1 MPHRRACHSSCKTCA
16 PLLTILAPLLA
27 SLLLVS
33 VSAADWSAAPQ
44 TEAKR
49 RNSGLNDRVLLVGSA
64 ESLHAALAD
73 TSVAEILVAGPLQLA
88 APVFN
93 ATPAG
98 RLVLDREVVLR
109 GAAAGAGL
117 HVDRAG
123 EGSREAPALG
133 WLQWSNRIS
142 FISLELKGLLKTDF
156 NTTVYIPQAERF
168 SLWNGERLF
177 EAENETLS
185 GEIFLRNCSI
195 EFELDVESVMRNGVQ
210 AIENYGDIQGISELR
225 TSRRSPTNY
234 VLSGS
239 SIAPLFE
246 SELEM
251 TVMDMMLLSFNI
263 YLVTSRL
270 GAPAHVLVLWG
281 NDSLHLL
288 WFYGMGLYI
297 FDCRITLPANTAAIA
312 RALKAEDQLLLL
324 GGDVIE
330 GGGAADSLRASVLA
344 EFQGVERSDCQ
355 SIYKTDP
362 TWAKAAEQQGLQLPD
377 SFDRFLLGRDYVGT
391 TNVTRSGRPCL
402 AWRDVDIPG
411 AEHDFSGIEGN
422 ACR

>member
-16 PLLTILAPLLA
+16 PLLILAPLLA
-27 SLLLVS
+27 LLLLVS

-156 NTTVYIPQAERF
+156 ETIEYTPQAERF
-168 SLWNGERLF
+168 SLWNGFRLWF
-177 EAENETLS
+177 GGS
-185 GEIFLRNCSI
+185 GGEIFLRNCSI
-195 EFELDVESVMRNGVQ
+195 EFESDVESVMRNGFQVM
-210 AIENYGDIQGISELR
+210 EKYGDIQGLGNLR

-251 TVMDMMLLSFNI
+251 TVMDLMLYTFKI
-263 YLVTSRL
+263 YLVTSRQ
-270 GAPAHVLVLWG
+270 GAPAHMLVLWG
-281 NDSLHLL
+281 NDSLYLL

-312 RALKAEDQLLLL
+312 RALKAEDQMFLL

-402 AWRDVDIPG
+402 AWRDIDIPG